1 MHRCCGAGQLAGD
14 ATVPDGSAVDF
25 RDAGARSDV
34 CGHGRCPGVRGGSA
48 GAVGAVRIAIGVG
61 IASGLTPLIAS
72 QLYAVQSGDPLTFT
86 AAMLVLI
93 VVAAGAWLSAGASCT
108 AFRSAHCTT
117 PLVPQAAAPRT
128 ARRTAAVASKRVES
142 SVGNGELES
151 FMIKGSSVQPSTTA
165 SQPASF
171 ICAMTL

>member
-1 MHRCCGAGQLAGD
+1 MVLLSTFATLALALTCAGTDDVLAYAVGQLVLLVLSG
-14 ATVPDGSAVDF
+14 
-25 RDAGARSDV
+25 
-34 CGHGRCPGVRGGSA
+34 
-48 GAVGAVRIAIGVG
+48 IAIGVG

-72 QLYAVQSGDPLTFT
+72 QLYALQSGDPLTFT

-93 VVAAGAWLSAGASCT
+93 VVAAGAWLSAGASCA